1 MKPVVIVGAARFAK
15 RMCVYLTDD
24 GGREVVSFAVEREH
38 LDAESLMERP
48 VVALD
53 ELAER
58 YPPADHEACVAVGHH
73 GVNTLRARLCDEV
86 EAAGYGLVSYTSS
99 MSTCWPE
106 ARIGSRHVLLL
117 DQTVVAPFATVG
129 DDVILG
135 GCNVN
140 HDVTVGDHCFV
151 ATGATLGGGATLGDY
166 TFVGL
171 GAVVLSGVEV
181 APRCVIGAGAV
192 VKRDTEEGEV
202 YSASASEPIR
212 RKSWELRDPF

>member
-15 RMCVYLTDD
+15 RMCVYLTHDA
-24 GGREVVSFAVEREH
+24 GRGVVAFAVEREH
-38 LDAESLMERP
+38 LEAESLMDRP

-53 ELAER
+53 ELADR
-58 YPPADHEACVAVGHH
+58 YLPADHEVCVAVGHH
-73 GVNTLRARLCDEV
+73 GVNTLRARLCEEV
-86 EAAGYGLVSYTSS
+86 EGAGYELVSYTSS

-106 ARIGSRHVLLL
+106 ARVGSRHVLIL

-129 DDVILG
+129 DDVILN

-166 TFVGL
+166 GFVGL

-202 YSASASEPIR
+202 YSASASQPIS
-212 RKSWELRDPF
+212 RKSWELDPF